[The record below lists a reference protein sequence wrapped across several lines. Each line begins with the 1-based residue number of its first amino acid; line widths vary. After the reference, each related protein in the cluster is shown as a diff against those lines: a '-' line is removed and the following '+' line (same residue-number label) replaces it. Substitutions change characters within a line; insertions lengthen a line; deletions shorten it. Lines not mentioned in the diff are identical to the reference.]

1 MNSKLMTMVEITM
14 MEMSIS
20 TLQKKSQYLENQ
32 INNVKLEPKGKL
44 GKEEEEEEEKLLKIG
59 YHSNHNHSINSLS
72 KKIRK
77 A

>member
-44 GKEEEEEEEKLLKIG
+44 GKEEEEEKLLKIG